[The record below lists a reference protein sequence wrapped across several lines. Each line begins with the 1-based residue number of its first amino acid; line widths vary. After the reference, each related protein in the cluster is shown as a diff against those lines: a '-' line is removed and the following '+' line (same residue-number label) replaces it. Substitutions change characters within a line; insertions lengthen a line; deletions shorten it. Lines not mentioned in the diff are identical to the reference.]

1 MNTISDLTPKTKGL
15 AAPLNNS
22 SLMRSADFGKEESS
36 KDLKDGVKKKFEET
50 NPDLYKAMQETQK
63 EIKQLQLEQSQ
74 RQKEQMLTQLQM
86 QIQKTEQEMK
96 LASIEHQK
104 SMQNMMQAAM
114 HKLHEM
120 DTQMWQNI
128 HSSNMKIGEGWIK
141 ALG

>member
-1 MNTISDLTPKTKGL
+1 MISDVMAKNNVLT
-15 AAPLNNS
+15 APLKNNVVI
-22 SLMRSADFGKEESS
+22 RNADSGKLEDNSTDI
-36 KDLKDGVKKKFEET
+36 KDNVKKKFEET

-63 EIKQLQLEQSQ
+63 EIMKLQLEQSQ

-96 LASIEHQK
+96 LASFEHQK
-104 SMQNMMQAAM
+104 SMQNMMHAAL